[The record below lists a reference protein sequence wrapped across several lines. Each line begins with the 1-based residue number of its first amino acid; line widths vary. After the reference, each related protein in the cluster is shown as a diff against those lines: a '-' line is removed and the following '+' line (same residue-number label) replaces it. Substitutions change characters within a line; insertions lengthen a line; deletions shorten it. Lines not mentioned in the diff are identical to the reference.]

1 MENAILH
8 LKTNPN
14 DVHTINPFYR
24 QGNHGSASSVAWQG
38 SHSKLVAEQT
48 KLYGY
53 KHPKTIPVTT
63 T

>member
-14 DVHTINPFYR
+14 DAHTINPFYR
-24 QGNHGSASSVAWQG
+24 QGNYGSASSVAWQG

-48 KLYGY
+48 KL
-53 KHPKTIPVTT
+53 
-63 T
+63 